1 MNWNPSSAAQI
12 WGKYERMGANVKAL
26 YPYLPYNDRGN
37 GDTHVN
43 MYTFGTTWT
52 LNSTTVLDA
61 TYGISRMNHQTHCR
75 RLQLRQLRPRRR
87 SGFPA

>member
-1 MNWNPSSAAQI
+1 MNWNPSSAAQV
-12 WGKYERMGANVKAL
+12 WGKYEHMGANVKAL
-26 YPYLPYNDRGN
+26 DPPLSLHNDRGN

-61 TYGISRMNHQTHCR
+61 TYGISRMTHETTARDQT
-75 RLQLRQLRPRRR
+75 LATTVSTS
-87 SGFPA
+87 SGFRV